1 MNPELSDTAWNL
13 FDKGINTFPLSYR
26 SKKPPKG
33 FAWKELTQRRVT
45 EEEIREWFCCDTKT
59 NIALLCGQVSG
70 VAAIDADSLP
80 AARALFRVLPYTPA
94 MEKTASGVHFILRL
108 PEGLILPPAV
118 KTTIKGIRCDI
129 RGEASYIAMSPSLHP
144 TGKRYEWVNWPWD
157 LEDVPAFDPEWLQEM
172 QQSVREPHRL
182 TRGQVRNVDAYLSR
196 IESIQGQA
204 GSRGLIRAC
213 AVCRDAGL
221 TETEAMGKLMLWNS
235 GPTVNPSWSTE
246 ELARAVTRTYAKTHV

>member
-1 MNPELSDTAWNL
+1 
-13 FDKGINTFPLSYR
+13 
-26 SKKPPKG
+26 
-33 FAWKELTQRRVT
+33 
-45 EEEIREWFCCDTKT
+45 
-59 NIALLCGQVSG
+59 
-70 VAAIDADSLP
+70 
-80 AARALFRVLPYTPA
+80 
-94 MEKTASGVHFILRL
+94 
-108 PEGLILPPAV
+108 
-118 KTTIKGIRCDI
+118 
-129 RGEASYIAMSPSLHP
+129 
-144 TGKRYEWVNWPWD
+144 VNWPWD